1 MVRIH
6 HLQKRAGFEIN
17 LDETPTAHVN
27 LHVGVTFYEE
37 KILKIIHFIL
47 QLLYVCTLFTWRTHF
62 LFFFKFPFH
71 FNVVVIIILFPFSKN
86 SLHYKVRENSKVQ
99 QSKVC

>member
-6 HLQKRAGFEIN
+6 HLQKRASFEIN

-47 QLLYVCTLFTWRTHF
+47 QLLVRLYIIYVAYTFSV
-62 LFFFKFPFH
+62 FFQISIPF
-71 FNVVVIIILFPFSKN
+71 
-86 SLHYKVRENSKVQ
+86 
-99 QSKVC
+99 